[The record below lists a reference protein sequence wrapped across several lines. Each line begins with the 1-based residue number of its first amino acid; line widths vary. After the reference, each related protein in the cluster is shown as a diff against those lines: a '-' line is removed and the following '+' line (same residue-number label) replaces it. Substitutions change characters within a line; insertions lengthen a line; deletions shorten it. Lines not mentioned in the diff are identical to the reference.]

1 VSRSGGSGRRVTAI
15 GGGHGL
21 ATTLRAIRTYADD
34 ITAVVSVA
42 DDGGSTG
49 RLRRDL
55 GVLGVG
61 DLRKCL
67 VALAA
72 DDGARHEDVW
82 ARAFDHR
89 FAAGELEGHA
99 LGNLVLVG
107 LAEVT
112 GNWPDA
118 LEIAGHTLGV
128 VGRVLPATSEP
139 VVLEAE
145 VDGGEVQ
152 GQVAVQNSPARI
164 RGISLVPP
172 DAPSPPAVALAIER
186 ADQIVLA
193 PGSLFTSLLPALA
206 AADVHAALAAT
217 RAPIVA
223 VVNVGPQVPETLGLD
238 VVDHVR
244 AVLETGVRVDRV
256 VVDPHSPLPLDPA
269 ALAALGVE
277 CISAEVARPDAAAHQ
292 PAKLASVLSAL
303 LQS

>member
-1 VSRSGGSGRRVTAI
+1 VNRPTPPDVRVVAI

-21 ATTLRAIRTYADD
+21 AATLQAARQYAADV
-34 ITAVVSVA
+34 TAVVSVA

-67 VALAA
+67 VALAV
-72 DDGARHEDVW
+72 DDGVDHEDQW

-112 GNWPDA
+112 GSWEEA
-118 LEIAGHTLGV
+118 LDIAGHTLGA

-139 VVLEAE
+139 VVLKAL
-145 VDGGEVQ
+145 VDGGEVE
-152 GQVAVQNSPARI
+152 GQVAVQNSAARI
-164 RGISLVPP
+164 RRVALVPP
-172 DAPSPPAVALAIER
+172 DAPSPAAVPAAIAV

-193 PGSLFTSLLPALA
+193 PGSLFTSVLPALA
-206 AADVHAALAAT
+206 ARDVHAALAAST
-217 RAPIVA
+217 APVVA
-223 VVNVGPQVPETLGLD
+223 IMNLGPQVPETMGLD
-238 VVDHVR
+238 VADHLR
-244 AVLETGVRVDRV
+244 AVLDLGVRVDRV
-256 VVDPHSPLPLDPA
+256 VVDPQSRIAVDPDA
-269 ALAALGVE
+269 IAALGVA
-277 CISAEVARPDAAAHQ
+277 CTLAEVARPDALAHA
-292 PAKLASVLSAL
+292 PAKLASVLAAL

>member
-1 VSRSGGSGRRVTAI
+1 M
-15 GGGHGL
+15 
-21 ATTLRAIRTYADD
+21 
-34 ITAVVSVA
+34 
-42 DDGGSTG
+42 
-49 RLRRDL
+49 
-55 GVLGVG
+55 
-61 DLRKCL
+61 
-67 VALAA
+67 
-72 DDGARHEDVW
+72 
-82 ARAFDHR
+82 
-89 FAAGELEGHA
+89 
-99 LGNLVLVG
+99 
-107 LAEVT
+107 
-112 GNWPDA
+112 
-118 LEIAGHTLGV
+118 
-128 VGRVLPATSEP
+128 
-139 VVLEAE
+139 LEAAVE
-145 VDGGEVQ
+145 GGEVQ

-172 DAPSPPAVALAIER
+172 DAPSPPAVAVAIER

-193 PGSLFTSLLPALA
+193 PGSLFTSLLPALV

-223 VVNVGPQVPETLGLD
+223 VVNLGPQVPETLGLD

-256 VVDPHSPLPLDPA
+256 VVDPGSPLPLDPA